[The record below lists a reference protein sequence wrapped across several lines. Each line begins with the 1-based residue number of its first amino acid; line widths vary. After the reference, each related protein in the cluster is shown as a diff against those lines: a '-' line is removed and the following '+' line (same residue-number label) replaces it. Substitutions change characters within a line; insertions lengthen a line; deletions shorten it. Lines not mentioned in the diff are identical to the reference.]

1 MPLRLITIEIPSQEL
16 LSEELPESFL
26 KGIESAEVLHVYS
39 FQPREAMI
47 LLRIV
52 PKEPHDG
59 ESPEKGG
66 HAEIMGC
73 RWGCRLRSFELLRT
87 EMGGRECIGVIR
99 LKTSRSTRALLER
112 IGPGV
117 TLTTPTV
124 IGEETTTM
132 SFVADDDAEGK
143 IFEALKRLRIEWRLV
158 RHRNIDA
165 ARLRKDTIFT
175 ARQRE
180 VLTLAWNLGY
190 FDIPAKVGLDRI
202 ASLTGMSR
210 NTVSQHLRRGTR
222 HALKDLL

>member
-1 MPLRLITIEIPSQEL
+1 
-16 LSEELPESFL
+16 
-26 KGIESAEVLHVYS
+26 
-39 FQPREAMI
+39 
-47 LLRIV
+47 
-52 PKEPHDG
+52 
-59 ESPEKGG
+59 
-66 HAEIMGC
+66 
-73 RWGCRLRSFELLRT
+73 
-87 EMGGRECIGVIR
+87 
-99 LKTSRSTRALLER
+99 
-112 IGPGV
+112 
-117 TLTTPTV
+117 
-124 IGEETTTM
+124 M